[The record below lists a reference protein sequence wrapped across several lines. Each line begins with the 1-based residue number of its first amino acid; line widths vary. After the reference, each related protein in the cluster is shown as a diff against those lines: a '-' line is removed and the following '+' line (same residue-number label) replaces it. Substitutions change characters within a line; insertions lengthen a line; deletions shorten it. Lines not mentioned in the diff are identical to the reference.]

1 MRIILYF
8 GLFILFITIPI
19 FCCKYHPKAR
29 YLRRKW
35 SKVSEEDP
43 NSTKNTINEQN
54 NGDLVGEYGSTYGG
68 GDFEESGV
76 SGGDRVKTLGLTR
89 DYGSGEYG
97 GNYRGGNEVGSSVY
111 GEGENSKIDGNSGK
125 SGITGVRY

>member
-1 MRIILYF
+1 MLYICLIILVLVF
-8 GLFILFITIPI
+8 PI
-19 FCCKYHPKAR
+19 FSWFIFAYYSQKKW
-29 YLRRKW
+29 RKI
-35 SKVSEEDP
+35 SEEP
-43 NSTKNTINEQN
+43 NNSENTINEQN